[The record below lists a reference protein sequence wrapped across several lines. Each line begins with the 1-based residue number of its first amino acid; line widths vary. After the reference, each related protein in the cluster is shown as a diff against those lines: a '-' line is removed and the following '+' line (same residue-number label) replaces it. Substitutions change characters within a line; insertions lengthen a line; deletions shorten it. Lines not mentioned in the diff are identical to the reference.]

1 MTAVNYAARIT
12 ELFDKDESS
21 VSKLC
26 DESASA
32 QKAVSGALRGKNLW
46 ALTYEK
52 RRALYAITRL
62 LKPAVTVETG
72 VGSGVSTT
80 FILSALRTGVLH
92 SIDLGIKYGEEKEE
106 YPVGFL
112 IPERLKAKWHFHRGD
127 AKALL
132 EPLLDN
138 LGDIQL
144 FYHDSRHTYTHVYF
158 ELKCAWEHMKRG
170 ILLVDNFEFT
180 RAPEAFAARV
190 GAPVVKL
197 SSRAGGFCAIPAHL

>member
-1 MTAVNYAARIT
+1 MTAVNYAARIA
-12 ELFDKDESS
+12 ELFDTDESR

-26 DESASA
+26 NESASA
-32 QKAVSGALRGKNLW
+32 QRAVYGALRGKNLW

-62 LKPAVTVETG
+62 LKPAVAVETG

-92 SIDLGIKYGEEKEE
+92 SIDLGVKYGEEKEE

-112 IPERLKAKWHFHRGD
+112 IPEGLKAKWHLHRGD

-132 EPLLDN
+132 EPLLDD

-144 FYHDSRHTYTHVYF
+144 FYHDSRHTYAHVYF